1 MKRELIRAMAL
12 PCSRCGK
19 HITTEVI
26 MDSSFKD
33 TYHILVDAKCG
44 ECNHGCF
51 EEFTFK
57 MTDNGGWR
65 P

>member
-1 MKRELIRAMAL
+1 MKSTIIHTEAVS
-12 PCSRCGK
+12 CSRCGR
-19 HITTEVI
+19 HIVMEVI
-26 MDSSFKD
+26 ITSSFKD
-33 TYHILVDAKCG
+33 TYHILADAKCG

-57 MTDNGGWR
+57 MSDNGGWR